1 MRRGFHLI
9 PSPAS
14 LVHSPRRALNK
25 HTTWPGHVD
34 RLRTTIR
41 HVDVVLN
48 SFILRALKHTRGQYT
63 LRIRVVSSTLRKHF
77 ETRARA
83 FRAHLLQRP
92 EPFAMQRGL
101 MHEDLLR
108 AIIRDYKP
116 KPFANIEPFHLLSR
130 ARVVSP
136 RAPKFIQHNHPPL
149 PRVRRARASPR
160 LAARTTARTNS
171 LRIYPPPLTRLPD
184 VARARTSP
192 PDRVFARP
200 RAIRDFSSPAPRIQL
215 AHRIARVSRVSP
227 DARPR
232 TFPVLFIASSRRRR
246 RPSRSAGAT
255 ASASD
260 AAPRHRGRRARRRD
274 AGKMRGSGCLGCTWL
289 KP

>member
-1 MRRGFHLI
+1 MKRGKLDTLNAVNELIIDILCLHFVRGSLLRRGFHLI

-48 SFILRALKHTRGQYT
+48 SFIL
-63 LRIRVVSSTLRKHF
+63 
-77 ETRARA
+77 
-83 FRAHLLQRP
+83 LQRP

-116 KPFANIEPFHLLSR
+116 KPFANIEPFHLPRALHRLVSR
-130 ARVVSP
+130 

-171 LRIYPPPLTRLPD
+171 LRIYPHPD

-200 RAIRDFSSPAPRIQL
+200 RAIGDFSSPARRIQL
-215 AHRIARVSRVSP
+215 AAR
-227 DARPR
+227 
-232 TFPVLFIASSRRRR
+232 AS
-246 RPSRSAGAT
+246 
-255 ASASD
+255 
-260 AAPRHRGRRARRRD
+260 HRAR
-274 AGKMRGSGCLGCTWL
+274 L
-289 KP
+289 